1 MVSINSSNKIN
12 KKSSVAD
19 LETDVVQ
26 KPAKTSGGARRA
38 SGYKTQLLE
47 KQKIKKVYGV
57 AEAQFK
63 RFFKLAVKNRTGLT
77 GETLL
82 CLLERRL
89 DNIVYRLKFAN
100 TRAQSRQSVVHG
112 HLLVNGKNV
121 YSPSMLLSVG
131 DVVSFKPRI
140 LKQESFV
147 KEVIEKRLNIG
158 VKVPEW
164 LELNKNDKFGRVLRM
179 PSREDIPLQ
188 VNEHMVVELYSR
200 N

>member
-1 MVSINSSNKIN
+1 MVSINSSNKVS
-12 KKSSVAD
+12 KKSAIAD
-19 LETDVVQ
+19 LETDVSP
-26 KPAKTSGGARRA
+26 KATKSTGSKKA
-38 SGYKTQLLE
+38 SGYKTQLVE

-63 RFFKLAVKNRTGLT
+63 RFFKLASKNRSGLT
-77 GETLL
+77 GENLL

-121 YSPSMLLSVG
+121 YSPSMLLEVG
-131 DVVSFKPRI
+131 DVVSFKPRV
-140 LKQESFV
+140 LKQAAFV
-147 KEVIEKRLNIG
+147 KEVVEKRLNMG
-158 VKVPEW
+158 VKVPDW
-164 LELNKNDKFGRVLRM
+164 LELNKNEKFGKILRM